1 MLPAV
6 WVSRTRRLALLGAAL
21 VAIAALGVGGYLLV
35 DSRGGND
42 QAGVAPAPEVVIHEQ
57 QPDGADELG
66 FPAFATKN
74 TTRVAGAEP
83 VADAAGVALAVFP
96 SAGGIEGPAAVT
108 LVNGDDWTSGIAA
121 ASLMAPPVRAP
132 ILITAA
138 DSVPSLTADAV
149 QALSPT
155 GSATTDGHQI
165 LAIGSAAAPSGVRV
179 ERVSGGDAAELGA
192 AIDRLRETLSGRP
205 PQHILLLGSQQP
217 RYAMP
222 AAAWAARSGDPVLFV
237 DRDWVPEPTLEA
249 LRRHEHVPVYALGP
263 PSAISDKVLKR
274 VGRVSSSV
282 ARIGAE
288 DPVQNAIDFAR
299 YVSGTF
305 GWNINDPG
313 HGFVIASDS
322 RPLDAAAAAA
332 LSASGDWG
340 PLLLTDDPGRVPGPL
355 HGYLLDL
362 KPGYIA
368 DPTRAVYNHVWL
380 IGDQDAISVGFQA
393 QVDDLAEVAQVR
405 SGAGT
410 SPARPG
416 PSEHEPA
423 KPPSHEHSRDQIR

>member
-6 WVSRTRRLALLGAAL
+6 WTSRRRSLAALGVGL

-35 DSRGGND
+35 DSHRGRD
-42 QAGVAPAPEVVIHEQ
+42 RAEPAPAPKVVVHDEQ
-57 QPDGADELG
+57 PEAAAELG

-74 TTRVAGAEP
+74 TTRVAGADST
-83 VADAAGVALAVFP
+83 ADAAGVALAVFP
-96 SAGGIEGPAAVT
+96 STGGIEGPDAVT
-108 LVNGDDWTSGIAA
+108 LVNGDDWPSGIAA

-132 ILITAA
+132 ILISAA
-138 DSVPSLTADAV
+138 DSVPGLTADALG
-149 QALSPT
+149 ALAPAGSP
-155 GSATTDGHQI
+155 TTDGHQI
-165 LAIGSAAAPSGVRV
+165 LAVGSAAAPSGLRV
-179 ERVSGGDAAELGA
+179 ERVSGGDPAELAA
-192 AIDRLRETLSGRP
+192 AIDRLRETLIGHP
-205 PQHILLLGSQQP
+205 PQHILLIGSEQP
-217 RYAMP
+217 QYAMP

-237 DRDWVPEPTLEA
+237 DRDSVPEPTLDA

-263 PSAISDKVLKR
+263 ASAISDKVLER
-274 VGRVSSSV
+274 VGKVSSSV
-282 ARIGAE
+282 ARIGDE
-288 DPVQNAIDFAR
+288 DPVQNAIEFAR
-299 YVSGTF
+299 YVNGSF

-322 RPLDAAAAAA
+322 RPVDAAAAAA

-340 PLLLTDDPGRVPGPL
+340 PLLLTDDPGRVPSAL

-380 IGDQDAISVGFQA
+380 IGDQDALSIGFQA

-410 SPARPG
+410 SPAPRPG

-423 KPPSHEHSRDQIR
+423 KPTQP